1 MHKRLVG
8 IIVSIIFLESLLV
21 PTSLSSDESYWW
33 NDNWSLREEII
44 IPINTSSEEAK
55 FQPIDIYLEFNDTCW
70 AKNENEHSVRVV
82 FQDSNKFIELES
94 QIYDLNFSDNEH
106 INSCNLVF
114 IIPPEANG
122 NEKYYIY
129 YDDEKK
135 SDPNYTDHLTLEES
149 YYQYEPLQGFRFE
162 SYFYKIIED
171 GYIAYAV
178 NKKGTYL
185 GDSASQQIT
194 KLKKNSK
201 EVKPSNGEQIV
212 SMSLVYWWLINGKWL
227 SISSVEELV
236 SNQIIVDGNLMVKFG
251 IVSQSSDKLLKTT
264 VFYKYYYC
272 PTENKRIYTHTKHEI
287 IGYPLPLG
295 EDIDLAFVIVPFARL
310 KSSSIKELNF
320 GEIPP
325 YLHFYNDEDHI
336 VTFEID
342 QYPESDKFIEMI
354 GKKDDYDIGNRSWFS
369 VDNGETGTAHSV
381 IFESNK
387 FVKSGVDERDG
398 TELQLYEA
406 KSVQLPGLDGSFAY
420 IYAMRNAY
428 EEGEPLD
435 VVLPEGYIAEFNSE
449 FFSTETG
456 GYKAVE
462 KEADIY
468 QKLIGYQPDYENGL
482 VDGDEEKEEYKLT
495 TYVHLP
501 LTLLPKLWGIK
512 AILKKTHVSVELFDE
527 KNNLIAYGRVNRIP
541 LTDEIKID
549 WKNISL
555 FRKTIFPHIP
565 SGKYIIK
572 IWLENTLIGDNRKFI
587 GYNIVDLQKDTTV
600 HMFCKPEGKI
610 RVFIKNQ
617 DKKGIENT
625 QISLLKEN
633 FEIVKNISDSK
644 GLAII
649 EAPCGLTEKYTL
661 NVTYKGFL
669 ISNENIRLGRIRR
682 ILPIIKTFN
691 FPVYDLTIDFKDSN
705 NEKPAFNVD
714 LSLTSSEMQ
723 TPIFLY
729 PDSNLN
735 GRFNFKH
742 LYLANYTLLIK
753 YNQFEV
759 KEMLQVPNI
768 KSKEIKLYDLTV
780 FLKDNWNFTSY
791 PTLDVTLR
799 SDDFEKVVVIP
810 AEKSSFE
817 NYIFTNLY
825 PGNYTLKISYL
836 DHVLVTQISI
846 PYEKNGKTTIV
857 FPAEFNSTITVFDS
871 RGNYLKDSKVL
882 IIRIDNGEKKQ
893 LQGFTNEE
901 GSIIFSLPP
910 GSYDCEIYSGEEL
923 VAKRKIDV
931 LNDIVYDIATKSE
944 PVFLNV
950 LILIFGILII
960 ISVLISFRKKDLGF
974 FLKFFV
980 IGITIIA
987 LFLPWWSINGSSNN
1001 QSETYTN
1008 LFLIPVKMVTIFS
1021 NENVSAG
1028 EIASLNETFTFAINL
1043 IPIIIV
1049 IGFLC
1054 IVTSMILDKYN
1065 KKRFSLIVF
1074 VLGLI
1079 IFIGSIFTF
1088 TYAVSEF
1095 TNTTVGG
1102 FYGESYLDIVIPG
1115 EKMYVTIPCS
1125 WGPSAGFYLL
1135 CISIAFLM
1143 VNLLLYL
1150 KKFYLKK
1157 FKINNSTL

>member
-1 MHKRLVG
+1 MRKSLVG
-8 IIVSIIFLESLLV
+8 IITFIIILESLLV
-21 PTSLSSDESYWW
+21 PTSLSSDGSSWW
-33 NDNWSLREEII
+33 NDNWSFRQEII
-44 IPINTSSEEAK
+44 VPINTSFQEAK
-55 FQPIDIYLEFNDTCW
+55 FQPIDIYFEFNNSCW

-114 IIPPEANG
+114 IIPQESNG
-122 NEKYYIY
+122 NEKYYVY
-129 YDDEKK
+129 YDDEQK
-135 SDPNYTDHLTLEES
+135 SSPNYTDHLALEES
-149 YYQYEPLQGFRFE
+149 YYQYEPLHGFKFE

-171 GYIAYAV
+171 GYITYAV

-185 GDSASQQIT
+185 GDSASQHIT

-201 EVKPSNGEQIV
+201 EVKPSNEEQTV
-212 SMSLVYWWLINGKWL
+212 SMGLVYWWLINGKWL
-227 SISSVEELV
+227 SISSGEELV
-236 SNQIIVDGNLMVKFG
+236 SNEIFVDGNLMVKFG
-251 IVSQSSDKLLKTT
+251 IVSQSSDKLLQTT

-287 IGYPLPLG
+287 IDYPLPLG
-295 EDIDLAFVIVPFARL
+295 EDIDLAFLIVPFARL

-325 YLHFYNDEDHI
+325 YLHFYNDEDRI
-336 VTFEID
+336 VTFDID
-342 QYPESDKFIEMI
+342 QYPESDRFQEMI
-354 GKKDDYDIGNRSWFS
+354 GKKDDYDIGNHSWFS
-369 VDNGETGTAHSV
+369 VDNGETGMAQSV

-406 KSVQLPGLDGSFAY
+406 KSVQLPGLEGSFAY
-420 IYAMRNAY
+420 LYAMRNAY

-435 VVLPEGYIAEFNSE
+435 VVLPEGYVAEFNSE

-482 VDGDEEKEEYKLT
+482 VDGDEEKEEYNLI
-495 TYVHLP
+495 TYVHLS

-512 AILKKTHVSVELFDE
+512 AILKKTHISVEVFDE
-527 KNNLIAYGRVNRIP
+527 KNNLIAYVKVSRIP

-565 SGKYIIK
+565 SGKYIVK
-572 IWLENTLIGDNRKFI
+572 IWLENTLFGDNRKFI
-587 GYNIVDLQKDTTV
+587 GYNIVDLQKDTTIHV
-600 HMFCKPEGKI
+600 FCKPEGKI
-610 RVFIKNQ
+610 CVFIKNQ
-617 DKKGIENT
+617 NKKSVENA

-633 FEIVKNISDSK
+633 FEIVKNMSDSR
-644 GLAII
+644 GIAII
-649 EAPCGLTEKYTL
+649 KAPCGLQEKYTL

-669 ISNENIRLGRIRR
+669 ISNESIRLGRIRH

-714 LSLTSSEMQ
+714 LSLTSDEMQ
-723 TPIFLY
+723 NPVFLY

-735 GRFNFKH
+735 GRFFFKS
-742 LYLANYTLLIK
+742 LYPANYTLLIK

-768 KSKEIKLYDLTV
+768 ESKEIKLYNLTV
-780 FLKDNWNFTSY
+780 FLKDNWNFTPY
-791 PTLDVTLR
+791 PALNVILR
-799 SDDFEKVVVIP
+799 SDDFEKLVVIP

-825 PGNYTLKISYL
+825 PGNYKLKISYL
-836 DHVLVTQISI
+836 DQILVTQITI
-846 PYEKNGKTTIV
+846 PFEKNGKTTIV
-857 FPAEFNSTITVFDS
+857 FPAEFNSTIKVFDS
-871 RGNYLKDSKVL
+871 RGNYLKDSEVL
-882 IIRIDNGEKKQ
+882 ITRIDNGEKKQ

-910 GSYDCEIYSGEEL
+910 GSYDCEIYNGEEL
-923 VAKRKIDV
+923 VARRKIDV
-931 LNDIVYDIATKSE
+931 LNDIIYDIATTSE
-944 PVFLNV
+944 PIFINV
-950 LILIFGILII
+950 LILIFVILII
-960 ISVLISFRKKDLGF
+960 ISVLVSFRKKDLGF

-987 LFLPWWSINGSSNN
+987 LFLPWWSINGSLNN
-1001 QSETYTN
+1001 QSKTSTN
-1008 LFLIPVKMVTIFS
+1008 LFLIPTKMVTIFS

-1049 IGFLC
+1049 IGILC
-1054 IVTSMILDKYN
+1054 IVTSMILNKYN
-1065 KKRFSLIVF
+1065 KKRLSLIVF
-1074 VLGLI
+1074 VLALIVFIGLI
-1079 IFIGSIFTF
+1079 LSFS
-1088 TYAVSEF
+1088 YAMSEF
-1095 TNTTVGG
+1095 TNKTVGS
-1102 FYGESYLDIVIPG
+1102 FYGEGSLDIAIPG
-1115 EKMYVTIPCS
+1115 EKMYVAIPCS

-1135 CISIAFLM
+1135 CISFAVLM
-1143 VNLLLYL
+1143 VNFLLHL
-1150 KKFYLKK
+1150 KKTLFKK
-1157 FKINNSTL
+1157 KN